1 MMGQKRI
8 LEVTAVLLV
17 LALVGAVGV
26 CLPAAYAQADVG
38 FVPLKSF
45 GAQVTAIGALSGG
58 TPVIVVATQNAGL
71 YSMSGTSTV
80 FRKLPAQLDLMK
92 VTSIAVVD
100 IDNWLVGTDGDGLWL
115 VRGGGTSF
123 EMVTTLDC
131 SRVARIVQDVRD
143 PDALFVAS
151 LCTGLHYS
159 TDRGVTWRTVGR
171 GIKSFLVS
179 DLVRMEG
186 DGIAVAT
193 RDDGVFISANNGA
206 LYAKS
211 SCPIKNVS
219 SLAWDVET
227 ATLYAAGE
235 NAVAVSADRGAHW
248 KSLPSP
254 GTVTGSIA
262 LPSGAVLVG
271 TAARGL
277 LRWDASGNTWR
288 DVAQGAGVTSA
299 TALTLAGSVLLVGG
313 STGVLTRA
321 ELAGPVAAVAPAA
334 IDLGSIPVNQRRSA
348 TLTITNIGAG
358 LLSWRVE
365 NLPGYVTAAPQTGSG
380 SPSMLTFIVEG
391 DGLNNGPYQSIV
403 KLVTSGGD
411 QIIPVRFA
419 ITNAAAISIG
429 LTIGQKAAT
438 VGGTTVQLDAAPFI
452 DKTSGR
458 TMVPMRFVGEAFGA
472 VVTWDAPTR
481 RVFVE
486 TKATL
491 NHKAL
496 LMVMTI
502 SSRKATANGKAL
514 TLDVAP
520 VIVAGRTFVP
530 LRIIS
535 ETLGATVAWDPAA
548 RAVSIVYLP

>member
-1 MMGQKRI
+1 
-8 LEVTAVLLV
+8 
-17 LALVGAVGV
+17 
-26 CLPAAYAQADVG
+26 
-38 FVPLKSF
+38 
-45 GAQVTAIGALSGG
+45 
-58 TPVIVVATQNAGL
+58 
-71 YSMSGTSTV
+71 
-80 FRKLPAQLDLMK
+80 
-92 VTSIAVVD
+92 
-100 IDNWLVGTDGDGLWL
+100 
-115 VRGGGTSF
+115 
-123 EMVTTLDC
+123 
-131 SRVARIVQDVRD
+131 
-143 PDALFVAS
+143 
-151 LCTGLHYS
+151 
-159 TDRGVTWRTVGR
+159 
-171 GIKSFLVS
+171 
-179 DLVRMEG
+179 
-186 DGIAVAT
+186 
-193 RDDGVFISANNGA
+193 
-206 LYAKS
+206 
-211 SCPIKNVS
+211 
-219 SLAWDVET
+219 
-227 ATLYAAGE
+227 
-235 NAVAVSADRGAHW
+235 
-248 KSLPSP
+248 
-254 GTVTGSIA
+254 
-262 LPSGAVLVG
+262 
-271 TAARGL
+271 
-277 LRWDASGNTWR
+277 
-288 DVAQGAGVTSA
+288 
-299 TALTLAGSVLLVGG
+299 
-313 STGVLTRA
+313 VLTRA

-502 SSRKATANGKAL
+502 DSRKATANGKAL